1 MSVFRHV
8 FLRWCDV
15 CYFFPRCCGVDSPPM
30 PPSLLYLKPLR
41 NGDTFLHLIYKSK
54 KKTNLSCILNNFF
67 QYSKILTR
75 KQNAMKSIKTEKTF
89 VIQPFLESGIHW
101 ARIRN
106 PVLGIRNPKGGI
118 QNPRLSWIPLH
129 GATSGSEVFFVD
141 HRSCNF
147 QGNRTFPAGFSSSLP
162 SLYPSQDTFNWSM
175 RISCAASHGRVNG
188 RKEYGHP
195 SLRKTIR

>member
-1 MSVFRHV
+1 MSLFRHV
-8 FLRWCDV
+8 FLRWCGV

-30 PPSLLYLKPLR
+30 SPSLLYLKPLR

-54 KKTNLSCILNNFF
+54 KKTNLSCILNNVF
-67 QYSKILTR
+67 QYSKILPR

-129 GATSGSEVFFVD
+129 GATID
-141 HRSCNF
+141 
-147 QGNRTFPAGFSSSLP
+147 FPLP
-162 SLYPSQDTFNWSM
+162 VTLVIAIRLQQ
-175 RISCAASHGRVNG
+175 AS
-188 RKEYGHP
+188 
-195 SLRKTIR
+195 